1 MSSDTTMNWLR
12 PVIGLVSQPASAPN
26 ASAARQCMCL
36 KERFIAYRI
45 LRPAARRSCNEMF
58 ALDYVRPKQVP
69 MPSPARPPKPDKE
82 PVFQHPP
89 VLIHV
94 SAAARLVPRGGGCVV
109 LHGRRRLARRPRP
122 AGEARPARVDPRQ
135 INGT

>member
-58 ALDYVRPKQVP
+58 ALDYVRPKQAP
-69 MPSPARPPKPDKE
+69 HALSSPTPEARQRAGVRASAGPD
-82 PVFQHPP
+82 PR
-89 VLIHV
+89 
-94 SAAARLVPRGGGCVV
+94 AAGREV
-109 LHGRRRLARRPRP
+109 LHGRPQSART
-122 AGEARPARVDPRQ
+122 ARPPGEERTA
-135 INGT
+135 